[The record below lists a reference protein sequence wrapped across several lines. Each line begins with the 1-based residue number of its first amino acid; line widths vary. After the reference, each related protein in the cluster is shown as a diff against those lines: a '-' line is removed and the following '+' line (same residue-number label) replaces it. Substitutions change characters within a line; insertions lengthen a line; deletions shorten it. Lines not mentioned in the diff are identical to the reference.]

1 MEASMNDI
9 WYGILQ
15 AFQLIYTLDQNLIDR
30 VEKYASIKHIFI
42 KNQHDDQKMI
52 EILNEIIRDLK
63 NYDLEFRIQELESKF
78 SKDFNEST
86 FNEIKELK
94 KLQKIN

>member
-1 MEASMNDI
+1 MEKLFKEKDI
-9 WYGILQ
+9 TLEK
-15 AFQLIYTLDQNLIDR
+15 LSLDQNII
-30 VEKYASIKHIFI
+30 EKITKFASIKYVLN
-42 KNQHDDQKMI
+42 KVEDNNEEKI
-52 EILNEIIRDLK
+52 ELLNEIIRDIK
-63 NYDLEFRIQELESKF
+63 NYELEIESRLESKF